1 MAICIQFLRQES
13 LRSQKLL
20 WKEKSSIVYEVI
32 RTISSQSIFHE
43 KILNA
48 QKRKSNQNQPTK
60 QKQINT
66 EQQRQQSHALTK
78 TSKSVE
84 IVRFA
89 F

>member
-1 MAICIQFLRQES
+1 MAICIQFLSQEG

-20 WKEKSSIVYEVI
+20 WKEKSSIVYDVI
-32 RTISSQSIFHE
+32 RTISSKSIFHE
-43 KILNA
+43 KILNT
-48 QKRKSNQNQPTK
+48 QKRKSNQNQLTK
-60 QKQINT
+60 QKQIST
-66 EQQRQQSHALTK
+66 EQQRQQFLALTK

>member
-1 MAICIQFLRQES
+1 MRLSGQFQAS
-13 LRSQKLL
+13 LFFTKGFQTHKNINQINQSQL
-20 WKEKSSIVYEVI
+20 
-32 RTISSQSIFHE
+32 
-43 KILNA
+43 
-48 QKRKSNQNQPTK
+48 TK

-66 EQQRQQSHALTK
+66 EQQRQQFLALTK